1 MDFFEA
7 LQWSN
12 WKTLSFEIKEQL
24 IQQILMYFVS
34 PLKEIT
40 DVHFSQLTYAGLKC
54 ATFELTIDGEDFV
67 FIPGNSEAILGWDLG
82 VQGLP
87 ATCWSKNW
95 QSPPNEIIRQ
105 LETIYEL
112 ETSQDWGI
120 FVNESTSPLRKA
132 VIDPMLV
139 QKSSL
144 PAGAR
149 YIGQLNTITGEFHGL
164 VDQFSVFEKELK
176 AQFTAPASFE
186 ESLRWELPAFYHEEN
201 RYFAALEPLSE
212 TYQLFTHESVS
223 QTELKQQL
231 DKQGFQLLSEDQW
244 EYVCGAATRRLFRWG
259 NEKSCDD
266 GVSLPTAELL
276 EPNLFGCTYG
286 LADAWELT
294 DGLSLKM
301 ENWQICGH
309 PLFDALPYASY
320 YRSRKMLQPD
330 QKLSPQSYRYRKA
343 ILINRDRI

>member
-12 WKTLSFEIKEQL
+12 WKALSFEIKEQL

-144 PAGAR
+144 PAGAG
-149 YIGQLNTITGEFHGL
+149 ISG
-164 VDQFSVFEKELK
+164 S
-176 AQFTAPASFE
+176 
-186 ESLRWELPAFYHEEN
+186 
-201 RYFAALEPLSE
+201 
-212 TYQLFTHESVS
+212 
-223 QTELKQQL
+223 
-231 DKQGFQLLSEDQW
+231 
-244 EYVCGAATRRLFRWG
+244 
-259 NEKSCDD
+259 
-266 GVSLPTAELL
+266 
-276 EPNLFGCTYG
+276 
-286 LADAWELT
+286 
-294 DGLSLKM
+294 
-301 ENWQICGH
+301 
-309 PLFDALPYASY
+309 
-320 YRSRKMLQPD
+320 
-330 QKLSPQSYRYRKA
+330 
-343 ILINRDRI
+343 

>member
-1 MDFFEA
+1 M
-7 LQWSN
+7 
-12 WKTLSFEIKEQL
+12 
-24 IQQILMYFVS
+24 
-34 PLKEIT
+34 
-40 DVHFSQLTYAGLKC
+40 
-54 ATFELTIDGEDFV
+54 
-67 FIPGNSEAILGWDLG
+67 
-82 VQGLP
+82 
-87 ATCWSKNW
+87 
-95 QSPPNEIIRQ
+95 
-105 LETIYEL
+105 
-112 ETSQDWGI
+112 
-120 FVNESTSPLRKA
+120 RKA

-139 QKSSL
+139 QKSAL

-201 RYFAALEPLSE
+201 RYFAALEPLTE

-259 NEKSCDD
+259 NEKPCDD
-266 GVSLPTAELL
+266 GVSLSTAELL

-330 QKLSPQSYRYRKA
+330 QKLSPQNYRYRKG
-343 ILINRDRI
+343 ILINKDRI